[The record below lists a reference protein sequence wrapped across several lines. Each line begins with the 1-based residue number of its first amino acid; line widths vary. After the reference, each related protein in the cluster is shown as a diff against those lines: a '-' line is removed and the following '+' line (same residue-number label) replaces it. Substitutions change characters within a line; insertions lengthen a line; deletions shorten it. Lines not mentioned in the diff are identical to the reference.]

1 MVSAIFIYFTFLN
14 NQLIQQSPQNPGLFH
29 GHIKICKYYIWASFL
44 SSFIQFQDVYSYLRY
59 NFLLYFTIFCAEGW
73 HDFRGEAE
81 EIMQPEDNK
90 IVK

>member
-1 MVSAIFIYFTFLN
+1 MF
-14 NQLIQQSPQNPGLFH
+14 
-29 GHIKICKYYIWASFL
+29 
-44 SSFIQFQDVYSYLRY
+44 YSYLRY

>member
-1 MVSAIFIYFTFLN
+1 MKNNTLQTFQKVIN
-14 NQLIQQSPQNPGLFH
+14 
-29 GHIKICKYYIWASFL
+29 
-44 SSFIQFQDVYSYLRY
+44 SYLRY